1 MKIAKG
7 GNELPLLPATED
19 KHVIVD
25 LGKAVSEGTA
35 TLREFPWQD
44 SSVKQ
49 HWRYM
54 AILIKKEYCG

>member
-7 GNELPLLPATED
+7 GNKLPLLPTTED
-19 KHVIVD
+19 KHAIVD

-35 TLREFPWQD
+35 TLREFSWQD
-44 SSVKQ
+44 SSVKH
-49 HWRYM
+49 HWCYM